1 MDECCNAKASEL
13 QNLVGD
19 KRETLWIVLVIN
31 AVMFV
36 VEASYGL
43 IARSTSLSA
52 DSLDMLGDVLVYG
65 ISIFAIGR
73 SIRWNS
79 SVSFIKGGL
88 MTVLGVGVVAQA
100 VYRYLTPGMPIAE
113 TMGWVAGLALV
124 ANLTCAMLLLRHRN
138 DDLNMRSTWLC
149 SRNDVVSNVGVL
161 VAAWAVAV
169 TQSKAPDL
177 IVGIAIAV
185 LVLRSAFVVLTESFA
200 QLRGLTHPPRI

>member
-1 MDECCNAKASEL
+1 
-13 QNLVGD
+13 
-19 KRETLWIVLVIN
+19 
-31 AVMFV
+31 
-36 VEASYGL
+36 
-43 IARSTSLSA
+43 
-52 DSLDMLGDVLVYG
+52 
-65 ISIFAIGR
+65 
-73 SIRWNS
+73 
-79 SVSFIKGGL
+79 
-88 MTVLGVGVVAQA
+88 MTVLGVGVVGQA

-200 QLRGLTHPPRI
+200 QFRGLTHSPKI